1 MERKLLE
8 TLTKGNHYKMSEKIL
23 SDAIF
28 LAERYMEVAAQ
39 EKSTKAAKMAFDI
52 AERAY
57 RLAMEM
63 AKQAAT
69 KGDPTLIFLSLLTE
83 DMTRAELYRRY
94 QRFCHENN
102 REQLPQSQFYNLLPA
117 YGFFVRRTG
126 AGVKVKP
133 PKDRRHLEADLKFGM
148 KSDVKLLD

>member
-1 MERKLLE
+1 
-8 TLTKGNHYKMSEKIL
+8 MSEKIL

-28 LAERYMEVAAQ
+28 LAEKYMEVATQ
-39 EKSTKAAKMAFDI
+39 EKSTRAAKMALDI

-63 AKQAAT
+63 VKASTT
-69 KGDPTLIFLSLLTE
+69 KGDPTLIFLSLINE

-94 QRFCHENN
+94 KLFCQENK

-117 YGFFVRRTG
+117 YGFFVKRSNTG
-126 AGVKVKP
+126 LKVKP
-133 PKDRRHLEADLKFGM
+133 PKDRRKLEADLSFGM
-148 KSDVKLLD
+148 KSEIRLLD

>member
-1 MERKLLE
+1 
-8 TLTKGNHYKMSEKIL
+8 MSEKIL

-28 LAERYMEVAAQ
+28 LAEKYMEVAAQ
-39 EKSTKAAKMAFDI
+39 EKSTRAAKMALDI

-69 KGDPTLIFLSLLTE
+69 KGDPTLIFLSLITE

-102 REQLPQSQFYNLLPA
+102 REQLPQGQFYNLLPA
-117 YGFFVRRTG
+117 YGFFVKRNSKM
-126 AGVKVKP
+126 GVKVQP
-133 PKDRRHLEADLKFGM
+133 PKDRRKLEADLNYGM
-148 KSDVKLLD
+148 RSEIKLLD